1 MSLLSTHFLVICKVG
16 NIDLKDSEISFRKFK
31 PICDFLATTYITQ
44 MIIGINT
51 FNFLVFVHSKK
62 VFNVS
67 KTINDTGVM
76 QMHCHLYLK
85 SLDARGINDIKN
97 HAAYQAICDRFA
109 VSPDDVV
116 IEIVDVQKPLS
127 EQRLLKELVTQKI
140 NRNDTLIIPHLSCLG
155 RNVEDIEEALFFCF
169 RKEINIYC
177 YHSYTR
183 IEPTAESCISFLI
196 AIQTSIDIH
205 NLKSTRSKYRGMK
218 NTLGRKEGSR
228 YKADIVKLKTNGYK
242 QTDVARLLR
251 ISISTVKR
259 HWNTTIIG

>member
-1 MSLLSTHFLVICKVG
+1 
-16 NIDLKDSEISFRKFK
+16 
-31 PICDFLATTYITQ
+31 
-44 MIIGINT
+44 
-51 FNFLVFVHSKK
+51 
-62 VFNVS
+62 
-67 KTINDTGVM
+67 
-76 QMHCHLYLK
+76 MHCHLYLK

-116 IEIVDVQKPLS
+116 IEIVDDQKPLS
-127 EQRLLKELVTQKI
+127 EQRLLKELVTHKI

-196 AIQTSIDIH
+196 AVQTSIDIH